1 MAEQAMAVGMAEPA
15 ARELETVV
23 QEQETAEPVA
33 RELETA
39 EPVARE
45 LETAEPVARELETAE
60 PVARELETVGPAVR
74 EQVMAV
80 QVQGMAGLAGLD
92 EPAAQVQGMAELAE
106 HLIQISAHFQ
116 H

>member
-1 MAEQAMAVGMAEPA
+1 MAEPA
-15 ARELETVV
+15 VRELGTAVQGQGTVARGQAMAEPV
-23 QEQETAEPVA
+23 AQEQETAELAA
-33 RELETA
+33 RVLG
-39 EPVARE
+39 
-45 LETAEPVARELETAE
+45 TAE

-80 QVQGMAGLAGLD
+80 QVQGMAGPAGLD
-92 EPAAQVQGMAELAE
+92 EPAARVQGMAELAE